1 MKSLTRQN
9 VVSSVYSVIITNSQ
23 PKIISSA
30 FIAVYSFLFN
40 PVSTNLYIAIASLI
54 CFDFLT
60 AVLATFY
67 TKEKITSA
75 KASRTLVKLLVYGIM
90 VSASVLVDRFIIT
103 QGQLFADLT
112 MGFIAITEFISILEN
127 ISKAGYAIPKGVLT
141 RLKTLRKNENTTPEK

>member
-1 MKSLTRQN
+1 MKSLTRKN
-9 VVSSVYSVIITNSQ
+9 VTSSVYSVVLMNGK

-30 FIAVYSFLFN
+30 FIAIYSFMFDPLMT
-40 PVSTNLYIAIASLI
+40 SLYIAIAVLI
-54 CFDFLT
+54 CFDFIT

-67 TKEKITSA
+67 TKDKITSA
-75 KASRTLVKLLVYGIM
+75 KASRTLVKLVVYGIM

-112 MGFIAITEFISILEN
+112 MGFIAVTEFISILEN

-141 RLKTLRKNENTTPEK
+141 KLKGLKRNENTTSEK